1 MEKIYPKFETVLWQ
15 GKVDEI
21 TCRICE
27 DTSVELLCAKDTD
40 SEQWCS
46 VNSERFQSVEAKAYK
61 QAWLE
66 LRASQQTLGEP
77 CLLDE
82 LLGLHPQQDAVT
94 RGRWPV
100 QHDVSSVTDEG

>member
-27 DTSVELLCAKDTD
+27 DTSVEHLYAKGTD

-46 VNSERFQSVEAKAYK
+46 VNVPCVEAKAYK

-66 LRASQQTLGEP
+66 LRASQQTTRVP